1 MVLNRRNFIFLLSA
15 TAGAVALK
23 TFPSPSTANVQS
35 QLSQRTREIYEYTP
49 LPYPYDALEPYID
62 AQTMRFHHGKHYAGY
77 TRNLNAAVN
86 DYPDLKRQ
94 SAEDL
99 LRNLDEIPQPILTT
113 VRNNGGGYVNH
124 KMFWEIMSPKG
135 GGMPKG
141 SLAIAIEEDFGSF
154 EEFQETFNKAAKTRF
169 GSGWAWLVIGDDGKL
184 EVTSTAN
191 QDSPLMEGKYP
202 IMGLDVW
209 EHAYYLKYKNKRG
222 NYIENWWNVVD
233 WREVNR
239 RYLLARVSN

>member
-15 TAGAVALK
+15 TAGTVALK
-23 TFPSPSTANVQS
+23 TFASPSTANVQS
-35 QLSQRTREIYEYTP
+35 QLSQRTKETYEYTS

-86 DYPDLKRQ
+86 SYPDLQRQ

-113 VRNNGGGYVNH
+113 IRNNGGGYVNH
-124 KMFWEIMSPKG
+124 KMFWEIMSPNG
-135 GGMPKG
+135 GGMPNG

-154 EEFQETFNKAAKTRF
+154 EKFQETFNKAARTRF

-222 NYIENWWNVVD
+222 SYIENWWNVVD
-233 WREVNR
+233 WKEVKR
-239 RYLLARVSN
+239 RYLLARVRN